1 MFSIFFSLICAWFA
15 YFLPCF
21 ATYKT
26 LSKRP
31 VVEAD
36 VERWCMYWSVV
47 GAFVGLEYVAEWF
60 VSWLPF
66 YWEIK
71 TLFLLFLSLPQIQGS
86 TFIYTSYMQPFFT
99 KNERE
104 IDAGIIQF
112 QTSALAFVQARL
124 AALWDLLW
132 SVISKTPANGQP
144 PSGGQQQPSGAPMS
158 FENALGMFKSV
169 APSFLGAFQQSGQAG
184 HLPTP
189 PSMTPTASSSFRRHY
204 RFYSISDPTRKSCP
218 SFPGTCPHVT
228 LLLLITK
235 DSTFTVTNG
244 CIQIRIG
251 VSSQV

>member
-26 LSKRP
+26 LSRRP

-47 GAFVGLEYVAEWF
+47 GAFVGFEYVAEWF
-60 VSWLPF
+60 CSWLPF

-86 TFIYTSYMQPFFT
+86 TFIYTTYMQPFFVR
-99 KNERE
+99 NESE
-104 IDAGIIQF
+104 IEAGIAQF

-124 AALWDLLW
+124 ATLWELLW

-144 PSGGQQQPSGAPMS
+144 PSAEQQQQGAGAPMS
-158 FENALGMFKSV
+158 FESAMGMFKAV
-169 APSFLGAFQQSGQAG
+169 APSFLNSFQPAA
-184 HLPTP
+184 HAPTP
-189 PSMTPTASSSFRRHY
+189 PSMTPAASSSSVATAASLQPRTPAAPDHAA
-204 RFYSISDPTRKSCP
+204 P
-218 SFPGTCPHVT
+218 SFPEPV
-228 LLLLITK
+228 
-235 DSTFTVTNG
+235 NY
-244 CIQIRIG
+244 Q
-251 VSSQV
+251 